1 MSVERYCSRIRDS
14 SLSPADQQWFP
25 AWISRYAEDTKTMHG
40 PLPVTREGVI
50 DFLRMLRDQGTP
62 AWQRLQATRA
72 IEAYQM
78 LVLGEPGPSLQDI
91 RSTLGRLTDQ
101 ERSATRSG
109 AGPGTNDER
118 HLVGVIDPHEP
129 AIIQKTRREL
139 RLRHRALRTEQSYVG
154 WIERFLRFC
163 GTAEPGRWT

>member
-25 AWISRYAEDTKTMHG
+25 AWIRRYAEATKTTHG

-50 DFLRMLRDQGTP
+50 DFLRMLRDRGTP

-91 RSTLGRLTDQ
+91 RMKRLDGKNVMASML
-101 ERSATRSG
+101 RWKKC
-109 AGPGTNDER
+109 P
-118 HLVGVIDPHEP
+118 
-129 AIIQKTRREL
+129 EL
-139 RLRHRALRTEQSYVG
+139 IPECV
-154 WIERFLRFC
+154 
-163 GTAEPGRWT
+163 